1 VIGDAG
7 EALRVRVT
15 DCAAARG
22 QGIRKK
28 GVVDAEAVS
37 PGAEPGIFP
46 NFRIAAAPQIAEP
59 DLGHFVH
66 VMCGSLAGARLVHVG
81 TASVE
86 VADGERLP
94 ADLAQARDQ
103 RLPVGTFA
111 RRFGM

>member
-46 NFRIAAAPQIAEP
+46 KFRITAAPQVAKS
-59 DLGHFVH
+59 DLGHSVH
-66 VMCGSLAGARLVHVG
+66 IVRGSVDGARLVEVG
-81 TASVE
+81 AAGVE
-86 VADGERLP
+86 VADGEGVP
-94 ADLAQARDQ
+94 AVLLKVAISVSQ
-103 RLPVGTFA
+103 
-111 RRFGM
+111 